1 MVIPEWVNFKYC
13 RFLSKFVAMILKPAF
28 FVYCLFFAL
37 SFNCVK
43 AQDVNP
49 LPVIDSAA
57 LAKRIYYQRVVRDA
71 AFLARQKFVTDSII
85 SHTWILPDSLVDKNI
100 IIDSILKAQVYGR
113 SDLFNRYKDYKTS
126 EKFSQYRTGM
136 PVPKGNLWVLG
147 VIVLLL
153 VLFASLKVSFSKQ
166 LQTIVQSFFSNRILN
181 NLNKEDNLF
190 TSWPFLMLFV
200 QFGFTIGMFFYL
212 VTQYYHM
219 SFSDSGFRFYLS
231 ISVLIIVLYVLK
243 IVFLRMLGY
252 LFNIQKPINEYV
264 SILYL
269 SYFNIALMFIPL
281 VIAFALSPLKYGP
294 YYIAIS
300 YILLIIV
307 FVFQFIRAG
316 VNILSH
322 YRFSKV
328 YLFLYFCALE
338 ICPILIL
345 IKAIGL

>member
-1 MVIPEWVNFKYC
+1 MILRLVV
-13 RFLSKFVAMILKPAF
+13 FLS
-28 FVYCLFFAL
+28 CFAL
-37 SFNCVK
+37 IFNTVEAQVK
-43 AQDVNP
+43 IPASQV
-49 LPVIDSAA
+49 DSAGIV
-57 LAKRIYYQRVVRDA
+57 KSNYQRKYVRDT
-71 AFLARQKFVTDSII
+71 AFYARQKFVTDSII
-85 SHTWILPDSLVDKNI
+85 SHTWILPDSLINKNI

-113 SDLFNRYKDYKTS
+113 SGLYTRYKDFKTS
-126 EKFSQYRTGM
+126 EKINLYRTGT

-147 VIVLLL
+147 VITLLL
-153 VLFASLKVSFSKQ
+153 VLFASLKLSFSKQ

-190 TSWPFLMLFV
+190 TSWPFLLLFL

-219 SFSDSGFRFYLS
+219 SFADTGFNFYLS
-231 ISVLIIVLYVLK
+231 ISLLIVVLYVFK
-243 IVFLRMLGY
+243 IVLLRSLGH
-252 LFNIQKPINEYV
+252 LFNIQKPVNEYV

-300 YILLIIV
+300 VILLIIV

-322 YRFSKV
+322 YRFPKV